1 MASLANKITKGGR
14 SNVAD
19 MKYSKAMERL
29 EDIIRKI
36 ENEEIDIDE
45 LSDKVKEAVSLVKL
59 CKEKVEKA
67 ELEVKEV
74 VEGFEKEQEK

>member
-1 MASLANKITKGGR
+1 
-14 SNVAD
+14 VPD

-74 VEGFEKEQEK
+74 VEGFEKEQEKGNS

>member
-1 MASLANKITKGGR
+1 
-14 SNVAD
+14 

-74 VEGFEKEQEK
+74 VEGFEKEQEKGKS

>member
-1 MASLANKITKGGR
+1 MP
-14 SNVAD
+14 D

-29 EDIIRKI
+29 EDIIRMI

-45 LSDKVKEAVSLVKL
+45 LSEKVKEAVGLVKL

-67 ELEVKEV
+67 ELEVKDV
-74 VEGFEKEQEK
+74 VEAFEKEEEKGK

>member
-1 MASLANKITKGGR
+1 MP
-14 SNVAD
+14 D

-36 ENEEIDIDE
+36 ESEEVDIDE
-45 LSDKVKEAVSLVKL
+45 LSEKVKEAVGLVKL
-59 CKEKVEKA
+59 CKEKVERA

-74 VEGFEKEQEK
+74 VEAFEKEEEKGK

>member
-1 MASLANKITKGGR
+1 
-14 SNVAD
+14 VPD

-45 LSDKVKEAVSLVKL
+45 LSEKVKEAVGLVKL

-74 VEGFEKEQEK
+74 VEAFEKEEEK

>member
-1 MASLANKITKGGR
+1 
-14 SNVAD
+14 VPD

-45 LSDKVKEAVSLVKL
+45 LSEKVKEAVGLVKL

-74 VEGFEKEQEK
+74 VEAFEKEEEKEK

>member
-1 MASLANKITKGGR
+1 
-14 SNVAD
+14 

-29 EDIIRKI
+29 EEIIRKI

-45 LSDKVKEAVSLVKL
+45 LSDKVKEAVNLVKL

-74 VEGFEKEQEK
+74 VEGFEKEQEKGKS